1 MARNPDWA
9 ATSLYNH
16 FPDMDALG
24 LALID
29 SRRFRPRSAMEN
41 ERRSMIEIGPARA
54 VKELVGR
61 FVRYLNDY
69 ENDFRLLVQQRL
81 GSHDRYRMRIQRELQ
96 LLVDELLEDVRQ
108 CAAQGRDPV
117 PAEQEAEAAI
127 AIGGK
132 LARDFHARQN
142 TSPREKCW
150 RTMPVCSWK

>member
-1 MARNPDWA
+1 SGLA

-29 SRRFRPRSAMEN
+29 SCCFRLRSAMEY

-81 GSHDRYRMRIQRELQ
+81 GS
-96 LLVDELLEDVRQ
+96 
-108 CAAQGRDPV
+108 
-117 PAEQEAEAAI
+117 
-127 AIGGK
+127 
-132 LARDFHARQN
+132 
-142 TSPREKCW
+142 
-150 RTMPVCSWK
+150 